1 MSLVRKSFVFGEASF
16 DCWVFIIRNSS
27 NVDEFWFK
35 AKDIAVYLQYN
46 NPVKCIANNVDQ
58 LWRKTWSELLSLN
71 GGISNAP
78 LTNTSHTL
86 QNADSSHSHMET
98 DNGDDDD
105 GDDESAFWQEAVADP
120 TTPSRWQP
128 HTIFISEPGLYA
140 LVTRSKK
147 PEAVRF
153 TRWIYEEV
161 LPSLRRTG
169 SYTMPAVAAAVPPEK
184 SQIFLE
190 LKSEMLQTRVEKME
204 VETRL
209 IAYRADTERQL
220 AVVRNDAEKQ
230 LAVMRSDAEKQL
242 AVANANFQQQLALQA
257 ETARRVAAEEIHKLQ
272 TQLLE
277 RTHEIQTMEHE
288 YRHEQTEMIHEFRN
302 LIVYGVQKSAEKI
315 DAAEVNAE
323 MQLEHAEMHRER
335 ANVQEERANVALAH
349 GTRVAAHLRHLND
362 TASIA
367 PTEALREYGK
377 NTLIVIF
384 SEEYGDFFSVSR
396 IQTLA
401 LEKRRFSRLVD
412 GVWKPNH
419 KTPTLEHFARRLL
432 MCVEAANA
440 VGSWALI
447 RTTDLRL
454 FFGTHPRDRSPHF
467 FGIVTREMLAC
478 FYERMSLQLA
488 ELRPNAKMT
497 PRMARFAAERFAN
510 AEDFVARCC
519 LRDADD
525 LCARIRLY
533 VESAS
538 LAINHITSTPTTLE
552 EDTGDDAVVAP
563 HPPPP
568 VAAAA
573 ERMITRKRARE
584 ERMRRMMASLAADDD
599 GSLAVD
605 APSSSSSGI
614 NITNFSKNVK
624 RWLNK

>member
-1 MSLVRKSFVFGEASF
+1 MSLVKKSFLFNDASF
-16 DCWVFIIRNSS
+16 DCWVYCIRKDNH
-27 NVDEFWFK
+27 DEFWFK
-35 AKDIAVYLQYN
+35 ARDIAEYLNYS
-46 NPVKCIANNVDQ
+46 NPQQAVRINVLPDHQAKWSDLAACCGIAP
-58 LWRKTWSELLSLN
+58 
-71 GGISNAP
+71 GIAP
-78 LTNTSHTL
+78 LTNTSHIL

-98 DNGDDDD
+98 DD
-105 GDDESAFWQEAVADP
+105 GADDDESAFGQETVADP
-120 TTPSRWQP
+120 TPSRWQP
-128 HTIFISEPGLYA
+128 HTVFISEPGLYA
-140 LVTRSKK
+140 LLTRSKK

-169 SYTMPAVAAAVPPEK
+169 SYTMPAVASAVVPPEK
-184 SQIFLE
+184 SQVFLE

-209 IAYRADTERQL
+209 ISYRADAERQL
-220 AVVRNDAEKQ
+220 AVV
-230 LAVMRSDAEKQL
+230 RSDAEKQL

-302 LIVYGVQKSAEKI
+302 VIVHGVQKSAERI

-323 MQLEHAEMHRER
+323 MQMERAEMQRER
-335 ANVQEERANVALAH
+335 TNVQAERANVALAH

-367 PTEALREYGK
+367 PTEALREHGK

-419 KTPTLEHFARRLL
+419 KTPTSEHFARRLL

-497 PRMARFAAERFAN
+497 PRLARFAAEEFAD

-519 LRDADD
+519 LRDADA
-525 LCARIRLY
+525 LCARVRLY

-538 LAINHITSTPTTLE
+538 LVINHITATPTTTLE
-552 EDTGDDAVVAP
+552 DAGDGFDAVVT
-563 HPPPP
+563 PPP
-568 VAAAA
+568 AAE
-573 ERMITRKRARE
+573 ERMIARKRARE
-584 ERMRRMMASLAADDD
+584 ERMRRMMASLDNDDW
-599 GSLAVD
+599 SLAAVCC
-605 APSSSSSGI
+605 
-614 NITNFSKNVK
+614 NE
-624 RWLNK
+624 